1 MIAENESMERML
13 KQHEKNI
20 QEGVRKARINKSKE
34 LWNRWLRLH
43 RWLVLL
49 GKWNMF
55 SFILLRNQHKICSC
69 CCISISEFP
78 ETCDCSLDGST
89 LRTLL
94 SAQGFLNH
102 PPTNKFVVFPS
113 RKKDRSVIPQRGKP
127 RLCNSQKIHIKKS
140 TEFKNYFQNLLQN
153 LSFELNSF
161 VI

>member
-1 MIAENESMERML
+1 
-13 KQHEKNI
+13 
-20 QEGVRKARINKSKE
+20 
-34 LWNRWLRLH
+34 
-43 RWLVLL
+43 
-49 GKWNMF
+49 MF

-153 LSFELNSF
+153 LSFELKLLCHLISIFCLITINSPLTSS
-161 VI
+161 VQHINSLSDLYSL